1 MGIPVEPTPNQ
12 LMRFQRQRHLAV
24 PADASP
30 WNPAGGERALDLSST
45 TEEEMGYDAALRWF
59 KQRFPELAM
68 DPVHAPDAD
77 VRAAVSQAV
86 TAQGLSAGLANAVT
100 QRILANLNGAGALAP
115 LFLDPGVTEI
125 MVVGRRVF
133 VERDGRIV
141 ASLPLS
147 DANAAIHLAE
157 HLLQH
162 VNRQYRDTDPVYDF
176 TWPED
181 GARIN
186 ILHHRVSPTGVA
198 ITIRKRLRQDIHDM
212 AGLVTRGMCP
222 EALGT
227 FLTQAVRARLN
238 ILLAGPTGTGKT
250 TFLRALA
257 RAGIVPVERII
268 VLEDTEELR
277 LQEWFHHVLNF
288 VGAVEVSAEDRLKGV
303 MSLQGLLRNAL
314 RQRPDRV
321 LMGEVRGPE
330 AFDLLELGL
339 TETGGLLSSVH
350 IKEPNALITRLFWIA
365 QKNGI
370 ATSRELI
377 AESVGL
383 AFDLLVQVDRDLLTG
398 HRHVLRVVESTP
410 EGKWRDLWAWN
421 PRTETVDAVGDLS
434 PRRQAVL
441 DQLLSPVAS

>member
-1 MGIPVEPTPNQ
+1 MGIPVEPTSHQ
-12 LMRFQRQRHLAV
+12 LMRFERQRRLAV
-24 PADASP
+24 PTDNQT
-30 WNPAGGERALDLSST
+30 WTPAGGERALDLSNS
-45 TEEEMGYDAALRWF
+45 TEEEAGYDAALRWF
-59 KQRFPELAM
+59 KNRYPMLAT
-68 DPVHAPDAD
+68 DPVHAPEAD

-86 TAQGLSAGLANAVT
+86 TAQGLSAGLGNAVT
-100 QRILANLNGAGALAP
+100 ARILANLTGAGALAP

-125 MVVGRRVF
+125 MVVNRRVF

-147 DANAAIHLAE
+147 DANAAISLAE

-181 GARIN
+181 GSRIN
-186 ILHHRVSPTGVA
+186 ITHHRVSPTGVA
-198 ITIRKRLRQDIHDM
+198 ITIRKRLRQDVHDM
-212 AGLVTRGMCP
+212 AGLVARGMFSDDL
-222 EALGT
+222 AL
-227 FLTQAVRARLN
+227 FFERAVRSRFN
-238 ILLAGPTGTGKT
+238 MLLAGPTGTGKT
-250 TFLRALA
+250 TILRALA

-277 LQEWFHHVLNF
+277 LQEWFSHVLNF
-288 VGAVEVSAEDRLKGV
+288 VGAVDVSADERAKGA
-303 MSLQGLLRNAL
+303 MSLQALLRNAL

-350 IKEPNALITRLFWIA
+350 IKEPDALITRLFWIA
-365 QKNGI
+365 QRNGI
-370 ATSRELI
+370 ATSRDLI

-383 AFDLLVQVDRDLLTG
+383 AFDILVQVDRDLLTG

-410 EGKWRDLWAWN
+410 DGHWRDLWVWN
-421 PRTETVDAVGDLS
+421 PRTQTVEAANALS

-441 DQLLSPVAS
+441 DQMLIPSAS